1 MNDNILTPLL
11 ATRIFVKGP
20 LCPAAFRLIVCMEWT
35 GVPGTLGVPTNM
47 GASLGGCKVA
57 VEELMMDMVDVV
69 QLEVQGTKH

>member
-1 MNDNILTPLL
+1 
-11 ATRIFVKGP
+11 
-20 LCPAAFRLIVCMEWT
+20 MEWT

-69 QLEVQGTKH
+69 QLEVQTKH